1 MLERCAAPAG
11 EQGCR
16 SEGTAKDSRKRLG
29 SAKARERERV
39 NALLAESRAASDA
52 VLGIQAKATI
62 HRIAREFNDM
72 ALHASCGQT
81 TTLYRH
87 LLRINEVEDQYTL
100 TDPDLFL
107 SEMMQTTYERLRD
120 IQFRR
125 TDCERRPNGMPLF
138 FTDLRGQVVHQV
150 EHIQQLRQQEA
161 QAASTSP
168 QAEQPREGQQNMPD
182 WKPERPLR
190 NADDPLSTADD
201 HRLREYVYSLPLDD
215 SRALVDHARRLKV
228 VMSEEE
234 VGQILA
240 GTASDHL
247 CDLIAQAV
255 RQELYYEIKASWVAQ
270 PGYDLR

>member
-11 EQGCR
+11 EQGCA
-16 SEGTAKDSRKRLG
+16 SERTAKDTGRRLG
-29 SAKARERERV
+29 SARARERERI
-39 NALLAESRAASDA
+39 NAVLAESRAASDA

-107 SEMMQTTYERLRD
+107 SEMMQETYERLRE

-125 TDCERRPNGMPLF
+125 TDCNQRPNGMPLF
-138 FTDLRGQVVHQV
+138 FTDLRGQVVNMV

-161 QAASTSP
+161 EAGP
-168 QAEQPREGQQNMPD
+168 QMEEPRDGQQIMPD

-190 NADDPLSTADD
+190 SVDDPLSSADN
-201 HRLREYVYSLPLDD
+201 HRLLDYVHGIPLEDPRE
-215 SRALVDHARRLKV
+215 LVDHARRLKV

-234 VGQILA
+234 AGQILA
-240 GTASDHL
+240 GIASDHL
-247 CDLIAQAV
+247 RDLIAQAV

-270 PGYDLR
+270 PGYGVR